1 MHMKMGVV
9 LFRRSVRGRTEVAI
23 SYAHTQSDHGSQAGK
38 DLLIFF
44 GGNEALGGDL
54 ILNEVLR
61 TFKNFC

>member
-44 GGNEALGGDL
+44 LCGNEAFGRE
-54 ILNEVLR
+54 IIMNEVLR
-61 TFKNFC
+61 TF

>member
-1 MHMKMGVV
+1 MKMGVV
-9 LFRRSVRGRTEVAI
+9 LLRRRRRSVRGRTEVAI

-44 GGNEALGGDL
+44 CGNEALEREL

-61 TFKNFC
+61 TL